1 MTSPAAEYAS
11 PMASGVADTQ
21 AAFAAG
27 MRANDARMAAAGDP
41 MGGAVSLP
49 VPPAEELEQP
59 WVPEQPGDGGG
70 VT

>member
-1 MTSPAAEYAS
+1 MTSPAAEYAA
-11 PMASGVADTQ
+11 PQARGVADVQ

-41 MGGAVSLP
+41 MGGAVDFA
-49 VPPAEELEQP
+49 AESEWQP